1 MFVVV
6 VVVGGGGVVEV
17 VVLICLSSI
26 DLTAGFTFIISSN
39 IAQYF
44 WKLPVELVGHF
55 CVRANPF
62 LPFSAENSTVTL
74 YGRGFIKF
82 NVAVWCGF
90 KYNGTYRLGK
100 YTLT

>member
-6 VVVGGGGVVEV
+6 VVVVEV

-26 DLTAGFTFIISSN
+26 HLTAGFTFIISSN

-55 CVRANPF
+55 CVRVITLFYLSLQKTPQSLCMGAVS
-62 LPFSAENSTVTL
+62 LSSTWL
-74 YGRGFIKF
+74 SG
-82 NVAVWCGF
+82 VASSIMARTV
-90 KYNGTYRLGK
+90 
-100 YTLT
+100 